1 MTELRSIS
9 SHAVVVDAPVSEE
22 QRAPVGFYRDA
33 GGRLQVRVGT
43 GHLKGADVLCLQIYR
58 S

>member
-1 MTELRSIS
+1 MGSRSFPF
-9 SHAVVVDAPVSEE
+9 HAAVVDAPVSEE
-22 QRAPVGFYRDA
+22 QRAPVGFQREA

-43 GHLKGADVLCLQIYR
+43 GDPKGADALCLQIDR

>member
-1 MTELRSIS
+1 M
-9 SHAVVVDAPVSEE
+9 VDAPVSEE
-22 QRAPVGFYRDA
+22 QRAPVGFQREA

-43 GHLKGADVLCLQIYR
+43 GDPKGADALCLQIDR